1 MKNQLIVASLAAATL
16 LSACSTTPSKTA
28 STGANR
34 SVTPIINIPPDN
46 PLDGV
51 RAPADQALVFELA
64 ASGVQI
70 YDCKASKDD
79 SKKFEWVFRAPEAEL
94 FDSNGKKV
102 GRHYGGPTWEAS
114 DGSKVVGEV
123 VAKNDAPD
131 ANAIP
136 WLLLKA
142 KANAGNGRFGR
153 VSSIQRVATVG
164 GKAPVKGCSDFQLGA
179 EARTPYKATYNFY
192 KVN

>member
-1 MKNQLIVASLAAATL
+1 MKNQLMFASLAAATL
-16 LSACSTTPSKTA
+16 LSACTTNPGKAPA
-28 STGANR
+28 SAANHTF
-34 SVTPIINIPPDN
+34 TPVINIPPDN
-46 PLDGV
+46 PLDMV

-70 YDCKASKDD
+70 YDCRVSKDD

-102 GRHYGGPTWEAS
+102 GKHYGGPTWEAS

-136 WLLLKA
+136 WLLLNA
-142 KANAGNGRFGR
+142 KANAGNGRFTR
-153 VSSIQRVATVG
+153 ISSIQRVATVG

-179 EARTPYKATYNFY
+179 EARVPYKATYNFY